1 MIKILKL
8 IKQYNKEASYI
19 KENIGMINYIKCYLK
34 IAKYEKR
41 EITKEELKEYLGRYG
56 MDYNN

>member
-19 KENIGMINYIKCYLK
+19 KENIGMISCIKCYLK

-41 EITKEELKEYLGRYG
+41 EITKKELKEYLGRYG